1 MAAVSLSFASLCRDR
16 LNRFSRPPPQ
26 VYLAVC
32 VGPPAE
38 MGEVTEPIGRDRLN
52 RLKMG
57 VVPVEEGG
65 RTAVSYVHRLASD
78 GRLSLVAVRIG
89 TGRTHQIRV
98 HLQHLRCPILGDPVY
113 GDQNWNKKEA
123 RRADRPLLHA
133 FQLRVVHPTTG
144 APLAIGAPLPQDLR
158 AAAAALAG
166 CAEADVDEW
175 ATKQVEAVM
184 ADSLD
189 AFTF

>member
-1 MAAVSLSFASLCRDR
+1 MS
-16 LNRFSRPPPQ
+16 
-26 VYLAVC
+26 
-32 VGPPAE
+32 
-38 MGEVTEPIGRDRLN
+38 EPIGRDRLN

-98 HLQHLRCPILGDPVY
+98 HLQHLRCPILGDPAY
-113 GDQNWNKKEA
+113 GDANWNKKEA

-133 FQLRVVHPTTG
+133 FHV
-144 APLAIGAPLPQDLR
+144 
-158 AAAAALAG
+158 ALG
-166 CAEADVDEW
+166 G
-175 ATKQVEAVM
+175 
-184 ADSLD
+184 
-189 AFTF
+189 

>member
-1 MAAVSLSFASLCRDR
+1 MAL
-16 LNRFSRPPPQ
+16 PPAALGVPRC
-26 VYLAVC
+26 VC
-32 VGPPAE
+32 VGLPAE

-65 RTAVSYVHRLASD
+65 RAAVSYVHRLASD

-133 FQLRVVHPTTG
+133 FQLRVAHPTTG
-144 APLAIGAPLPQDLR
+144 EKLAIGAPLPPDLR
-158 AAAAALAG
+158 AAAASLAG
-166 CAEADVDEW
+166 CDEADVAEW
-175 ATKQVEAVM
+175 ATKQMEAVM